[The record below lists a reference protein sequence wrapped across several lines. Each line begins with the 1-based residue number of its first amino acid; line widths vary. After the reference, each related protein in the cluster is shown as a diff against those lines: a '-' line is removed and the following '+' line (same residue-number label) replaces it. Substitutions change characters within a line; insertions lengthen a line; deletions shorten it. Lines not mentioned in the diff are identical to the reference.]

1 MRLDKFLKNAR
12 LIKRRPLAKQ
22 IADQGRIKVNGN
34 HAKAATNVNPGDQL
48 EIQYGQKVVTVQV
61 LNVKEHVKKDEATEL
76 YEIIKEEKINQA

>member
-34 HAKAATNVNPGDQL
+34 TAKAASVIAIGDEL
-48 EIQYGQKVVTVQV
+48 EIKYGQRLVTVRV
-61 LNVKEHVKKDEATEL
+61 LNIKEHVKKDEASEM